1 MTLAEQFRSIF
12 SLFFI
17 LVVCYVSFE
26 PNALDSMAPK
36 ASFLCLTLLLQSLDT
51 ALPFSVRTSS
61 ASLQSNAASSN
72 GRGSSS
78 TQSTWQLWAGSDGLS
93 GDDASSPRK
102 VTDEGNEADEFAG
115 RFAVGDELKRLR
127 ADLES
132 LRENLCWAEAME
144 DQDRTEDLSK
154 AIRNG
159 ENRDPDIV
167 YRRAL
172 RGVIDAKA
180 SFKLSEE
187 EKQRRVKKWQ
197 KEASAARR
205 HLPRFQMEGLWVG
218 K

>member
-1 MTLAEQFRSIF
+1 MT
-12 SLFFI
+12 
-17 LVVCYVSFE
+17 
-26 PNALDSMAPK
+26 PK
-36 ASFLCLTLLLQSLDT
+36 ASFLCLTLFLQRVNIGLS
-51 ALPFSVRTSS
+51 FSVRSS
-61 ASLQSNAASSN
+61 PASTQSNAPLASN
-72 GRGSSS
+72 GRTSS
-78 TQSTWQLWAGSDGLS
+78 TQSTWQLWAGSDDIS
-93 GDDASSPRK
+93 GDDTSSRK
-102 VTDEGNEADEFAG
+102 VTDEGNHADEFAG
-115 RFAVGDELKRLR
+115 RFAVGRELKRLR
-127 ADLES
+127 ADLDS

-144 DQDRTEDLSK
+144 DHDRVEDLSK

-159 ENRDPDIV
+159 ENRDPDVV

-197 KEASAARR
+197 KEAAAARR

>member
-1 MTLAEQFRSIF
+1 MVPS
-12 SLFFI
+12 
-17 LVVCYVSFE
+17 
-26 PNALDSMAPK
+26 K
-36 ASFLCLTLLLQSLDT
+36 ASLLCLMFLLQSLDT
-51 ALPFSVRTSS
+51 AFAFSLRTV
-61 ASLQSNAASSN
+61 QSNAGASSN
-72 GRGSSS
+72 SMACSPSS
-78 TQSTWQLWAGSDGLS
+78 TRSTWQLWAKSSDGR
-93 GDDASSPRK
+93 DAPRK
-102 VTDEGNEADEFAG
+102 VTDESEQDEFAG
-115 RFAVGDELKRLR
+115 RFAVGEELKRLR
-127 ADLES
+127 SDLDS
-132 LRENLCWAEAME
+132 LRENLGWAEAME
-144 DQDRTEDLSK
+144 DHDRVEDLSK

-180 SFKLSEE
+180 SFKLSED